1 MQKDQ
6 PTLQPD
12 NSERQ
17 ASVQL
22 RLHDADL
29 KLLQVF
35 AHVAEAGGLSPAQ
48 YGQNMSL
55 SAISAAISNLETRM
69 GFRLCERGRGG
80 LQLTEGGK
88 LVYEE
93 LRPLSHAIGTFTR
106 SIEAF
111 SGDMHG
117 QFSVA
122 MDDAILTNLRCPI

>member
-1 MQKDQ
+1 MF
-6 PTLQPD
+6 
-12 NSERQ
+12 
-17 ASVQL
+17 
-22 RLHDADL
+22 H
-29 KLLQVF
+29 VF
-35 AHVAEAGGLSPAQ
+35 AKVVEAGGMSSAQ
-48 YGQNMSL
+48 YDLNMSL

-80 LQLTEGGK
+80 FQLTEGGK

-93 LRPLSHAIGTFTR
+93 LRPFSHAIGTFTR